1 MTGSRKLYAMPPI
14 YRRWE
19 RHLISVGLVAYWVR
33 FGLGLVA
40 FPFVYTWWRMKRDP
54 YRRESLS
61 LATILAYFPNF
72 PNFSILSYRCIILIW
87 SFFFFYIYTSYNF
100 FFLYLFFVFSFVLLE
115 ALIHPSSW
123 LHHFMNI
130 IRALRSVF
138 VARSLMIIKNI
149 VVHSICEVNN

>member
-87 SFFFFYIYTSYNF
+87 SFFFFYIYILLIIFSLILLF
-100 FFLYLFFVFSFVLLE
+100 SFFLRVIGSTYSSIKLITSFYE
-115 ALIHPSSW
+115 YCT
-123 LHHFMNI
+123 
-130 IRALRSVF
+130 SVTQCVCRTITNDYQKYRCSF
-138 VARSLMIIKNI
+138 YMWS
-149 VVHSICEVNN
+149 E

>member
-87 SFFFFYIYTSYNF
+87 SFFFLYIYILLIIFSSYISF
-100 FFLYLFFVFSFVLLE
+100 FFFPSCYWKHLFIHQVDYIILWILYERYAVCLS
-115 ALIHPSSW
+115 HN
-123 LHHFMNI
+123 H
-130 IRALRSVF
+130 
-138 VARSLMIIKNI
+138 
-149 VVHSICEVNN
+149 

>member
-87 SFFFFYIYTSYNF
+87 SFFYFYIYTSYNF
-100 FFLYLFFVFSFVLLE
+100 FTYTSFFFFPSCYWKHLFIHQVDYIILWILYERYAVCLS
-115 ALIHPSSW
+115 HD
-123 LHHFMNI
+123 H
-130 IRALRSVF
+130 
-138 VARSLMIIKNI
+138 
-149 VVHSICEVNN
+149 